1 MYFSIMSSGLRQFF
15 ARPISVLVSALM
27 PLVVRA
33 PTVKTG
39 QHKIGTGK
47 KQKETEK
54 TAHHSGLLLK
64 ERKEKQ
70 SEQRKKRKLFE
81 GTVLDT
87 PSTQILSNISHNTDH
102 VTVMD

>member
-1 MYFSIMSSGLRQFF
+1 MASLYFSIMSSGLRQFF

-47 KQKETEK
+47 KQK

-70 SEQRKKRKLFE
+70 SEQRKRRNLFE